1 MNFASMLRKL
11 LYIMGERVLF
21 FFPKQ
26 SNKYLV
32 FVERLFREYT
42 VVYFL
47 LSFQFK
53 AIF

>member
-1 MNFASMLRKL
+1 MSSEKISLTLWVK
-11 LYIMGERVLF
+11 ESF

-53 AIF
+53 ATF